1 MYRLQLANG
10 ASFPYYVQLHLFPL
24 QPSITHCR
32 LAMSVLMLVRIE
44 LIRFHPARCA
54 IDTLAY
60 DPVTSV
66 SQRAPLGGGVDLH
79 IRWIIS
85 RCNFHFSPLP
95 YPFFFLSP
103 LKQPRETIFVYGSL
117 VSRSLTYCTRR
128 VLASTGKSIGLFM
141 SLVTCTLS
149 SNVMQLFYLKP
160 VLIWSLSFASP
171 FGIAGFI
178 SFEYTYNRHVV
189 IRQFKGYWKISFPA
203 GEGYQVFAQVEL
215 ICYLTAGR
223 LNTKHSRAHCRV
235 KWTDRSLATYLLET
249 TSIMCIK

>member
-1 MYRLQLANG
+1 
-10 ASFPYYVQLHLFPL
+10 
-24 QPSITHCR
+24 
-32 LAMSVLMLVRIE
+32 MSVLMLVRIE

-117 VSRSLTYCTRR
+117 VSRIPNLLHPSRPRLDRQKHRSLH
-128 VLASTGKSIGLFM
+128 VVSH
-141 SLVTCTLS
+141 V
-149 SNVMQLFYLKP
+149 YLK
-160 VLIWSLSFASP
+160 LKC
-171 FGIAGFI
+171 
-178 SFEYTYNRHVV
+178 NVV
-189 IRQFKGYWKISFPA
+189 ILP
-203 GEGYQVFAQVEL
+203 
-215 ICYLTAGR
+215 
-223 LNTKHSRAHCRV
+223 
-235 KWTDRSLATYLLET
+235 
-249 TSIMCIK
+249 